1 MKSFKSNETDT
12 YFKEINITWKPILEK
27 SPWWCGF
34 YERLIAILKSPLRKI
49 VGSAKP
55 NFEEILIQIE
65 DMMNIRPPTYLSE
78 ENCGERIAPSD
89 LCGRNVNRV
98 NIVDDNDG
106 IITLDKALIKIRI
119 KHVNTVT
126 NHFWNRFYKEYLLS
140 LRKNI
145 VIIKTIQTKNK
156 N

>member
-1 MKSFKSNETDT
+1 
-12 YFKEINITWKPILEK
+12 
-27 SPWWCGF
+27 
-34 YERLIAILKSPLRKI
+34 
-49 VGSAKP
+49 
-55 NFEEILIQIE
+55 
-65 DMMNIRPPTYLSE
+65 MNTRPPTYLSD
-78 ENCGERIAPSD
+78 ENCGEHITPSD
-89 LCGRNVNRV
+89 LKCGRNVNRV
-98 NIVDDNDG
+98 NIVDGNDD